1 MSPLLNQVIA
11 AKFANWFIHY
21 LSTVFGLLALA
32 VVYITTTVYAV
43 VFLSYFGQFGS
54 LDSSENSVKLSF
66 TSSMAVGYG
75 DIYPLGYTRLI
86 ISILSLPYFF
96 IYYKASEASATFLL
110 NLLMKCFEY
119 LKRKL
124 NKKLFFLHIL
134 ILLPAFAL
142 VYTLIF

>member
-1 MSPLLNQVIA
+1 MLFPGYFFF
-11 AKFANWFIHY
+11 FAFSM
-21 LSTVFGLLALA
+21 LFSFFGLLALA

-43 VFLSYFGQFGS
+43 TFLSYFGQFGPR
-54 LDSSENSVKLSF
+54 NSVKLSLQDAFYF
-66 TSSMAVGYG
+66 TSISMASTVGYG

-86 ISILSLPYFF
+86 LSILSLPYFF